1 MIPLPSI
8 SHRPIAVLGLGRS
21 GLATARALLAGGN
34 TCWAWDDSPEVR
46 AAAEAAGIEPTD
58 LTRCDMG
65 ETDTLVLSPG
75 IPHTH
80 PAPHPVVER
89 ARAAGCEVI
98 GDGELIARVLPDP
111 GYVGIT
117 GTNGKS
123 TTTALIGHVLKAAGR
138 DCEVGGNLGV
148 PVLELRPLGA
158 DGIYVLEMSSYQLEL
173 VRSLIFR
180 VAVLLNITP
189 DHLERH
195 GGIDGYIA
203 AKRAIFRGQGPA
215 STTVVGVDDEPC
227 REIFAALK
235 SKGEAKAIPISG
247 SRRVPGGVFA
257 LAGTLYDD
265 TGGGGTASVL
275 DLSETRALPGE
286 HNAQNAAAAYAAA
299 WALGVDRTTVCEAI
313 RTFPGLAHRQQVVGV
328 VNGITYVND
337 SKATNPD
344 AAARALACYHDI
356 YWIAGGRPKQ
366 GPLTALEPY
375 LDRVRHAFLI
385 GEAAEAFARALD
397 GRVAVTRSGT
407 LGEAVVA
414 ARAAAEG
421 DGADGAVVLLS
432 PACASFDQFKNFE
445 VRGETF
451 RGLVEALA
459 R

>member
-1 MIPLPSI
+1 MIQLPRI
-8 SHRPIAVLGLGRS
+8 SQRPIAVLGLGRS

-34 TCWAWDDSPEVR
+34 TCWAWDDSTEVR
-46 AAAEAAGIEPTD
+46 AAAEADGIAPTD
-58 LTRCDMG
+58 LGHCDMS

-80 PAPHPVVER
+80 PAPHSVVER

-98 GDGELIARVLPDP
+98 GDGELLARAGLDA
-111 GYVGIT
+111 GRVGIT

-123 TTTALIGHVLKAAGR
+123 TTTALVGHILKAAGL

-148 PVLELRPLGA
+148 PVLELRTLGA

-173 VRSLIFR
+173 ARSLVFQ

-203 AKRAIFRGQGPA
+203 AKKLIFRGQGPA
-215 STTVVGVDDEPC
+215 TTAVVGVDDEPS
-227 REIFAALK
+227 REIFAELK
-235 SKGEAKAIPISG
+235 TKGTAKAIPISG
-247 SRRVPGGVFA
+247 SRRVSDGVFS
-257 LAGTLYDD
+257 LAGKLYDD
-265 TGGGGTASVL
+265 TGGDGSGPIL

-286 HNAQNAAAAYAAA
+286 HNAQNAAAAYATAR
-299 WALGVDRTTVCEAI
+299 ALGVDRATACDAI
-313 RTFPGLAHRQQVVGV
+313 RTFPGLAHRQEVVGV
-328 VNGITYVND
+328 VNGVAYVND
-337 SKATNPD
+337 SKATNPE
-344 AAARALACYHDI
+344 AAARALACYETL

-375 LDRVRHAFLI
+375 LGRVRRAFLI
-385 GEAAEAFARALD
+385 GEATEVFADALD
-397 GRVAVTRSGT
+397 GRVAVTRAGT
-407 LGEAVVA
+407 LGEAVAA
-414 ARAAAEG
+414 ARAAAER
-421 DGADGAVVLLS
+421 DGAAGAVVLLS

-445 VRGETF
+445 VRGDTF
-451 RGLVEALA
+451 RGLVEALG